1 MEHVDKGGPRQPA
14 AWALGI
20 GAAIAM
26 CAALLSTTAAGGAGS
41 TSAPVTST
49 DIEAGIS
56 SLRPNCMMIAR
67 HRLRSRLDRDVR
79 TVLTRK
85 DVDAVL
91 SPLRRGGSD
100 LCDAITDQSF
110 ALGGS

>member
-1 MEHVDKGGPRQPA
+1 MQDVDKGSARQPA

-20 GAAIAM
+20 GAAVAM
-26 CAALLSTTAAGGAGS
+26 CAAFLSTTAAGGAGS
-41 TSAPVTST
+41 SPAPVSSA

-79 TVLTRK
+79 TALTHK

-91 SPLRRGGSD
+91 VPLRRGGSD

-110 ALGGS
+110 VLGGS

>member
-1 MEHVDKGGPRQPA
+1 MDHGDTESARQPA

-20 GAAIAM
+20 GAAVAM
-26 CAALLSTTAAGGAGS
+26 CAALMSTAAGGARS
-41 TSAPVTST
+41 SPTPVTSA

-79 TVLTRK
+79 TALTHK

-91 SPLRRGGSD
+91 SPLRRGGSE

-110 ALGGS
+110 VLGGS